1 MGMKIWHQ
9 SFTVLGNLPPYAAAL
24 QAHFRKVAR
33 PDTQVVLHGMH
44 DETYRTNYPGTDI
57 RYAYMQHLHGQQF
70 ILGGIAAEEQGYDAY
85 AIMSIPE
92 PALRETR
99 SVIDIPVV
107 GYGESA
113 YLTASMLGQKVGVLL
128 FITEMAPLIRE
139 NAERVIAAQRFAGVR
154 PVGFTFNDVLQA
166 FESPGPLLDKF
177 RESARALIR
186 DGADVI
192 IPGEAPLC
200 VLLAKHGLNRVD
212 DVPVLDAIG
221 ATIKMAEA
229 MVDLRRSSGMAPARR
244 GYFMEKPPRERVKE
258 LLDLYGI
265 SRLAP
270 RLVSS

>member
-9 SFTVLGNLPPYAAAL
+9 SFTVLGKLPPYAAAL

-33 PDTQVVLHGMH
+33 PDTEVVLHGMH
-44 DETYRTNYPGTDI
+44 DDTYRTNYPGTDI
-57 RYAYMQHLHGQQF
+57 RHAYMQYLHGQQF
-70 ILGGIAAEEQGYDAY
+70 IMGGIAAEEQGFDAY

-92 PALRETR
+92 PALREVR
-99 SVIDIPVV
+99 SVIDIPAV
-107 GYGESA
+107 GYGESSF
-113 YLTASMLGQKVGVLL
+113 LTASMLGQKVGVLL
-128 FITEMAPLIRE
+128 FITEMAPLIQE
-139 NAERVIAAQRFAGVR
+139 NAERVIPAHRFAGVR

-166 FESPGPLLDKF
+166 FDNPEPLLEKF

-200 VLLAKHGLNRVD
+200 VLLARNGLNRVD

-221 ATIKMAEA
+221 ATIKMAESMA
-229 MVDLRRSSGMAPARR
+229 DLRRTSGITPARR

-265 SRLAP
+265 SRLAADSGK
-270 RLVSS
+270 R